1 LETIDISGTKMSLSV
16 NGESVKSININNS
29 GSTSSTIEITNCD
42 SLVTLNKNY
51 IKASSFTLACGSNEN
66 IGKNVTF
73 S

>member
-51 IKASSFTLACGSNEN
+51 IKADSFTLACGSNEN